1 MKPLKYIDC
10 HNKCGSCEHF
20 EYLMQNEI
28 LRYRGRCMLNIRTNV
43 SNYHQASQNACKKYK
58 EGVKNDRTERTN

>member
-1 MKPLKYIDC
+1 MKPLKYIDY

-20 EYLMQNEI
+20 EYWIIKGKLTYI
-28 LRYRGRCMLNIRTNV
+28 GRCALNTRSNV

-58 EGVKNDRTERTN
+58 E